1 MEDDKYFAD
10 IPVKRSPVYAEFFA
24 KMSKEN
30 KLIVLLIQ
38 NERKSNKLDKVQACK
53 LDISLVDFYLTIE
66 PEHKGFLLRKK
77 FLDTRIAWITLLAER
92 GTTHMVMKSK
102 WKVGVPRHPL
112 AVALVDAFDEYIAYN
127 KQQKNLE

>member
-1 MEDDKYFAD
+1 MEDD

-30 KLIVLLIQ
+30 KLIASIIQ
-38 NERKSNKLDKVQACK
+38 NERKSNKLDKVRACK

-77 FLDTRIAWITLLAER
+77 FLTVRLEWVTMLVDR
-92 GTTHMVMKSK
+92 GTTHMVMKHK
-102 WKVGVPRHPL
+102 WQAGVPRHPL
-112 AVALVDAFDEYIAYN
+112 AVALVDAHDKYVAYD
-127 KQQKNLE
+127 KQQKNVE